1 MINKEDFIRISWS
14 EEIGQVVENLN
25 MATEEEKYIKRCEN
39 LNKAEH
45 SNWIGIANQ
54 NAIEYLINK
63 KKKLEK
69 YLKQTEDILDK
80 VTNRLEEEIK
90 RSINKENLLIDVGK
104 YEEAKRNLKLI
115 NENRENER

>member
-25 MATEEEKYIKRCEN
+25 MAIEEEKYIKRCEN
-39 LNKAEH
+39 LIKAEH

-63 KKKLEK
+63 NKKLEK

-80 VTNRLEEEIK
+80 VTNRLEEDIK
-90 RSINKENLLIDVGK
+90 TSINKENLLIDVGK